1 MQARIRSA
9 RWLFRRTM
17 ATAGLELKE
26 PSKREILN
34 DEISELN
41 KQLNEKMAQ
50 MAALDETKKK
60 GRAKKSD
67 SKSLIDVDP
76 VQGTRDFPPEE
87 MRVRNWLFSHYR
99 KVAQQFGFE
108 EYDAPVLEAENLYT
122 RKAGEEIVQQMFNF
136 TTKGG
141 HKVALRPEMTPTLAR
156 LVMQKGQSLLLPIKW
171 FSIPQ
176 CWRYEAITRG
186 RRREHFQW
194 NMDILGVTGITA
206 EAEILA
212 AAITFLSNVGLT
224 SKDVGFKVNSRKLL
238 QTVLENAGVPKDKF
252 APVCVIVDKM
262 EKIEEEEVEKML
274 SDLGLEKS
282 IIKNIRDTLS
292 LKSIDEMVEAVGDD
306 AEVVKELR
314 DLFRI
319 IDAYGYSD
327 WIQFD
332 ASVVRGLAY
341 YTGVVFECFDR
352 EGVFRAICGGGRYDN
367 LMLTYGHNK
376 AIPAC
381 GFGFGDC
388 VIMELLQEKKLVP
401 ELSPGV
407 QDLIIPF
414 NESMRSNA
422 ITVLQKLRSA
432 GRSVDIIL
440 KNPKNPKAS
449 FTYADRIGAERAIFV
464 APSEWESNSVVVKN
478 LRGEGKHKD
487 DGDRG
492 TSVKIEDLE

>member
-1 MQARIRSA
+1 
-9 RWLFRRTM
+9 M